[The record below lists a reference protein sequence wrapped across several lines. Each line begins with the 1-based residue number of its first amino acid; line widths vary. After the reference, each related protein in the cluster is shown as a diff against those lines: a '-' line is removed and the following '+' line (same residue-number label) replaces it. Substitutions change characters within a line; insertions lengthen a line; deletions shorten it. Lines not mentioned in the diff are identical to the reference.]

1 MHRSTWAVHPC
12 FVLSMNLSNLATTL
26 LPILKENLLREY
38 PNKQGHV
45 LVTQSDLQAPQA
57 RTPLFY
63 GCFDWHSAVHSYA
76 SMVRLCRLLPQ
87 ADWHPET
94 LAFLDKQFSPGAIQA
109 ELDHLQRPGT
119 ATFEMPYGIAWLLTL
134 CGELRLSK
142 TEPTSKWLQYFEPL
156 ETLAAERML
165 QWLPKLSFP
174 IRTGEHTQTA
184 FSMGLVWDW
193 ATTTGHTELR
203 AKISELATTWY
214 GNDKNAPIGYE
225 PSAHDFLSPALCEAA
240 LMAKV
245 QTSSDF
251 STWLDSFLP
260 QLRDTGLGL
269 TPVLPS
275 DRGDGKL
282 VHLDGLNISRAWMLQ
297 IILDALPTADPR
309 RSALESCQQSHS
321 DASNECLK
329 HGTYAGTHWL
339 GTFMLFNLSHGA

>member
-1 MHRSTWAVHPC
+1 MK
-12 FVLSMNLSNLATTL
+12 LSKLAQNL

-45 LVTQSDLQAPQA
+45 LVTQHDLQAPQE

-76 SMVRLCRLLPQ
+76 SLVRLCRLLPN
-87 ADWHPET
+87 ADWRDET
-94 LAFLDKQFSPGAIQA
+94 LAFLDKQFTTSSVQA
-109 ELDHLQRPGT
+109 ELKHLERPGT
-119 ATFEMPYGIAWLLTL
+119 ATFEMPYGIAWLLIL
-134 CGELRLSK
+134 CKELRLSK
-142 TEPTSKWLQYFEPL
+142 TEQTSKWLTYFEPL
-156 ETLAAERML
+156 EELAVQRML

-193 ATTTGHTELR
+193 AKAFEHAELEAQIR
-203 AKISELATTWY
+203 ELACAWY
-214 GNDKNAPIGYE
+214 GLDQDAPIAYE

-245 QTSSDF
+245 QSSAEF
-251 STWLDSFLP
+251 SVWLNRFIPDLSA
-260 QLRDTGLGL
+260 TGLAL
-269 TPVLPS
+269 KPVLPS

-282 VHLDGLNISRAWMLQ
+282 VHLDGLNISRSWMLQ
-297 IILDALPTADPR
+297 IIIDALPEEDPR
-309 RSALESCQQSHS
+309 RNALRTTQQAHAE
-321 DASNECLK
+321 ASNECLE

-339 GTFMLFNLSHGA
+339 GTFMLYNLSHGA